1 MGNTQPVL
9 DIKEFEKELIPI
21 PNKRYIVDD
30 DYLNHLKKHIIENC
44 RSSPLEDIK
53 KIEETIKFIL
63 KNTKIVSFDDML
75 KSLLK
80 SVIMFENEI
89 KDSDFTLFIPFQT
102 SKYSIHEKSNY
113 WISQI
118 AYSFLTKKPQSIL
131 TRIDSSLFEKENQIN
146 IVTFDDAMYTGKQM
160 RIYVVD
166 ILKSLTD
173 ISNKILNIWIVTPY
187 SSIESREKE
196 ILSIVKD
203 NPKIIGTNTVTIKVI
218 NPKGNDII
226 LHKVPNIDISDRYLM
241 IFEHKLPDVI
251 STFDSLYSNLRW
263 NFDFDTKKCI
273 GYELFLKDNEGR
285 SLILQCEND
294 VCIPQIPVV
303 PYKNRHGHK
312 DITNVS
318 SEYFKQFKKENTT
331 DGRRKRRKS
340 ISKSKQKSKTKS
352 HNSKKRY

>member
-21 PNKRYIVDD
+21 PNKRYILDD
-30 DYLNHLKKHIIENC
+30 EHLIHLKKHIIENC

-89 KDSDFTLFIPFQT
+89 KDMEFTLFIPFPAST
-102 SKYSIHEKSNY
+102 HGIHEKSNY

-173 ISNKILNIWIVTPY
+173 ISNKILNIWVVTPY

-203 NPKIIGTNTVTIKVI
+203 NREIIGTNIVTVKVI
-218 NPKGNDII
+218 TPKGNDII
-226 LHKVPNIDISDRYLM
+226 LHKVPHIDISDRYLM
-241 IFEHKLPDVI
+241 IFEHKLPDVV

-318 SEYFKQFKKENTT
+318 SEYFKQFKKNTT
-331 DGRRKRRKS
+331 DGKRNKQKS
-340 ISKSKQKSKTKS
+340 ISKRKQKSKTKS